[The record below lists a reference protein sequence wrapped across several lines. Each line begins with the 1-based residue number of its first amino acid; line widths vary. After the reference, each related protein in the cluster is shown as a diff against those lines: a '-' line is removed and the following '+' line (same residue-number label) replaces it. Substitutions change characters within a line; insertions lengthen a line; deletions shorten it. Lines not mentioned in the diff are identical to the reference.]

1 MKLQESLKGLILE
14 IASIESVIDTI
25 KKKQVVVLYYTGDAP
40 GGDGLRTIEPVCLGV
55 SKAGNKVLRAWD
67 YEGAS
72 HTATLGTQP
81 LPGWRLFRLDKIT
94 SYKPNGKVFNE
105 MRPNFNPK
113 GDKSMIS
120 IIALANF
127 GQPAQPSIIPQ
138 ELQQPQQTPETPQTQ
153 QPNTDAIIDRTIET
167 LTNEFT
173 QKYGEEGFDLSK
185 SAEAFKRI
193 YSAIETEL
201 GNKLTDAEK
210 SALRTT
216 ITNKLQK

>member
-14 IASIESVIDTI
+14 IASIESVVNSI
-25 KKKQVVVLYYTGDAP
+25 KKKQVIVLYYTGDAP

-94 SYKPNGKVFNE
+94 SYKPNGQVFNE
-105 MRPNFNPK
+105 MRPKFNPN
-113 GDKSMIS
+113 GDKSMVS
-120 IIALANF
+120 IITLANF
-127 GQPAQPSIIPQ
+127 GQPSQPSIIPQ
-138 ELQQPQQTPETPQTQ
+138 ELQQPQQTP
-153 QPNTDAIIDRTIET
+153 QPNNDAIIDRTIDS

-173 QKYGEEGFDLSK
+173 QKYGEDGFDLSK

-193 YSAIETEL
+193 YAAIESEN
-201 GNKLTDAEK
+201 GKKLTDAEK
-210 SALRTT
+210 ASLRT
-216 ITNKLQK
+216 IISNKLQK

>member
-14 IASIESVIDTI
+14 IASIESVVDSI
-25 KKKQVVVLYYTGDAP
+25 KKKQVIVLYYTGDAP

-94 SYKPNGKVFNE
+94 SYKPNGQVFNE
-105 MRPNFNPK
+105 MRPNFNPN
-113 GDKSMIS
+113 GDKSMVS
-120 IIALANF
+120 IITLANF

-138 ELQQPQQTPETPQTQ
+138 ELQQPQQTP
-153 QPNTDAIIDRTIET
+153 QPNNDAIIDRTIDS
-167 LTNEFT
+167 LKNEFT
-173 QKYGEEGFDLSK
+173 QKYGEGGFDLSK
-185 SAEAFKRI
+185 SAEVFKRI
-193 YSAIETEL
+193 YAAIQSET
-201 GNKLTDAEK
+201 GNQLTDAEK
-210 SALRTT
+210 ASLRTI

>member
-14 IASIESVIDTI
+14 IASIESVVNSI
-25 KKKQVVVLYYTGDAP
+25 KRKQVIVLYYTGDAP

-94 SYKPNGKVFNE
+94 SYKPNGQVFNE
-105 MRPNFNPK
+105 MRPNFNPN
-113 GDKSMIS
+113 GDKSMVS
-120 IIALANF
+120 IITLANF
-127 GQPAQPSIIPQ
+127 EQPAQPSIIPQ
-138 ELQQPQQTPETPQTQ
+138 ELQQPPETPETPQV
-153 QPNTDAIIDRTIET
+153 NTDEIINKTIDS
-167 LTNEFT
+167 LTTEFT
-173 QKYGEEGFDLSK
+173 QKYGEDGFDLSK

-193 YSAIETEL
+193 YAAIESETK
-201 GNKLTDAEK
+201 NRLTDAER
-210 SALRTT
+210 ATLRTT

>member
-14 IASIESVIDTI
+14 IASIESVVDSI
-25 KKKQVVVLYYTGDAP
+25 KKKQVIVLYYTGDAP

-94 SYKPNGKVFNE
+94 SYKPNGQVFNE
-105 MRPNFNPK
+105 MRPNYNPN
-113 GDKSMIS
+113 GDKSMVS
-120 IIALANF
+120 IITLANF
-127 GQPAQPSIIPQ
+127 GEPAQPSIIPQ
-138 ELQQPQQTPETPQTQ
+138 ELQQPQQTPETPQ
-153 QPNTDAIIDRTIET
+153 PNNDAIIDRTIDS

-173 QKYGEEGFDLSK
+173 QKYGEGEFDLSK
-185 SAEAFKRI
+185 SAEVFKRI
-193 YSAIETEL
+193 YAAIQSET
-201 GNKLTDAEK
+201 GNQLTDTEK
-210 SALRTT
+210 ASLRTI

>member
-1 MKLQESLKGLILE
+1 MKLQESLKELILE
-14 IASIESVIDTI
+14 IASIESVVDSI
-25 KKKQVVVLYYTGDAP
+25 KRKQVIVLYYTGDAP

-72 HTATLGTQP
+72 HTSTLGTQP

-94 SYKPNGKVFNE
+94 SYKPNGQVFNE
-105 MRPNFNPK
+105 MRPKFNPN
-113 GDKSMIS
+113 GDKSMTS
-120 IIALANF
+120 IITLANF

-138 ELQQPQQTPETPQTQ
+138 ELQQPQL
-153 QPNTDAIIDRTIET
+153 NTDEIIDATINS
-167 LTNEFT
+167 LTTEFT
-173 QKYGEEGFDLSK
+173 QKYGEGGFDLSK

-193 YSAIETEL
+193 YAAIESKT
-201 GNKLTDAEK
+201 GNRLTNDEK
-210 SALRTT
+210 ATLRAT

>member
-14 IASIESVIDTI
+14 IASIESVVDSI

-72 HTATLGTQP
+72 HTATIGTQP

-94 SYKPNGKVFNE
+94 SYKPNGQVFNE
-105 MRPNFNPK
+105 MRPNFNPN
-113 GDKSMIS
+113 GDKSMVS
-120 IIALANF
+120 IITLANF
-127 GQPAQPSIIPQ
+127 EQPAQPSIIPQ
-138 ELQQPQQTPETPQTQ
+138 ELQQPPETPETPQV
-153 QPNTDAIIDRTIET
+153 NTDEIINKTIDS
-167 LTNEFT
+167 LTTEFT
-173 QKYGEEGFDLSK
+173 QKYGEDGFDLSK

-193 YSAIETEL
+193 YAAIELET
-201 GNKLTDAEK
+201 GNRLTDAERTT
-210 SALRTT
+210 LRAT

>member
-14 IASIESVIDTI
+14 IASIESVVDSI
-25 KKKQVVVLYYTGDAP
+25 KKKQVIVLYYTGDAP

-72 HTATLGTQP
+72 HTATIGTQP

-94 SYKPNGKVFNE
+94 SYKPNGQVFNE
-105 MRPNFNPK
+105 MRPNFNPN
-113 GDKSMIS
+113 GDKSMVS
-120 IIALANF
+120 IITLANF
-127 GQPAQPSIIPQ
+127 NQPAQPSIIPQ
-138 ELQQPQQTPETPQTQ
+138 ELQQPQQTPETPQ
-153 QPNTDAIIDRTIET
+153 PNNDAIIDRTIDS

-173 QKYGEEGFDLSK
+173 QKYGEGEFDLSK

-193 YSAIETEL
+193 YSAIESET

-210 SALRTT
+210 ASLRTI

>member
-14 IASIESVIDTI
+14 IASIESVVDSI
-25 KKKQVVVLYYTGDAP
+25 KRKQVIVLYYTGDAP

-94 SYKPNGKVFNE
+94 SYKPNGQVFTE
-105 MRPNFNPK
+105 MKPKFNPN
-113 GDKSMIS
+113 GDKSMVS
-120 IIALANF
+120 IITLANF

-138 ELQQPQQTPETPQTQ
+138 ELQQPQQTPETPQV
-153 QPNTDAIIDRTIET
+153 NTDEIIDKTIDS
-167 LTNEFT
+167 LTTEFT
-173 QKYGEEGFDLSK
+173 GKYGEGGFDLSK

-193 YSAIETEL
+193 YTAIESET
-201 GNKLTDAEK
+201 GNRLTDAER
-210 SALRTT
+210 ATLRAT

>member
-14 IASIESVIDTI
+14 IASIESVIDSI
-25 KKKQVVVLYYTGDAP
+25 KKKQVIALYYTGDSP

-72 HTATLGTQP
+72 HTATIGSQP
-81 LPGWRLFRLDKIT
+81 LPGWRLFRLDKMT
-94 SYKPNGKVFNE
+94 SYKPNGQVFNE
-105 MRPNFNPK
+105 MRPNFNPN
-113 GDKSMIS
+113 GDKSMVS
-120 IIALANF
+120 IITLANF
-127 GQPAQPSIIPQ
+127 GEPAQPSIIPQ
-138 ELQQPQQTPETPQTQ
+138 ELQQPQQTPETPQ
-153 QPNTDAIIDRTIET
+153 PNNDAVIDRTIDS

-173 QKYGEEGFDLSK
+173 QKYGEGGFDLSK

-193 YSAIETEL
+193 YAAIETET

-210 SALRTT
+210 ASLRTT

>member
-14 IASIESVIDTI
+14 IASIESVVNSI
-25 KKKQVVVLYYTGDAP
+25 KRKQVIVLYYTGDAP

-94 SYKPNGKVFNE
+94 SYKPNGQVFNE
-105 MRPNFNPK
+105 MRPKFNPN
-113 GDKSMIS
+113 GDKSMVS
-120 IIALANF
+120 IITLANF
-127 GQPAQPSIIPQ
+127 SQPAQPSIIPQ
-138 ELQQPQQTPETPQTQ
+138 ELQQPQQTPETPQV
-153 QPNTDAIIDRTIET
+153 NTDEIINKTIDS
-167 LTNEFT
+167 LTTEFT
-173 QKYGEEGFDLSK
+173 QKYGEDGFDLSK

-193 YSAIETEL
+193 YAAIESETK
-201 GNKLTDAEK
+201 NRLTDAER
-210 SALRTT
+210 ATLRTT

>member
-14 IASIESVIDTI
+14 IASIESVVDSI
-25 KKKQVVVLYYTGDAP
+25 KRKQVIVLYYTGDAP

-94 SYKPNGKVFNE
+94 SYKPNGQVFTE
-105 MRPNFNPK
+105 MKPKFNPN
-113 GDKSMIS
+113 GDKSMVS
-120 IIALANF
+120 IITLANF

-138 ELQQPQQTPETPQTQ
+138 ELQQPQQTPETPQV
-153 QPNTDAIIDRTIET
+153 NTDEIIDKTIDS
-167 LTNEFT
+167 LTTEFT
-173 QKYGEEGFDLSK
+173 GKYGEGGFDLSK

-193 YSAIETEL
+193 YAAIESET
-201 GNKLTDAEK
+201 GNRLTDAER
-210 SALRTT
+210 ATLRAT

>member
-14 IASIESVIDTI
+14 IASIESVVDSI

-94 SYKPNGKVFNE
+94 SYKPNGQVFNE
-105 MRPNFNPK
+105 MRPNFNPN
-113 GDKSMIS
+113 GDKSMVS

-127 GQPAQPSIIPQ
+127 GEPAQPSIIPQ
-138 ELQQPQQTPETPQTQ
+138 ELQQPQQTPETPQ
-153 QPNTDAIIDRTIET
+153 PNNDAVIDRTIDS

-173 QKYGEEGFDLSK
+173 QKYGEGGFDLSK

-193 YSAIETEL
+193 YAAIESET

-210 SALRTT
+210 ASLRTT

>member
-1 MKLQESLKGLILE
+1 MKLQESLKSLILE
-14 IASIESVIDTI
+14 IASIDSVVDSI
-25 KKKQVVVLYYTGDAP
+25 KKKQVIVLYYTGDAP

-94 SYKPNGKVFNE
+94 SYKPNGQVFNE
-105 MRPNFNPK
+105 MRPNFNPN
-113 GDKSMIS
+113 GDRSMTS
-120 IIALANF
+120 IITLANF
-127 GQPAQPSIIPQ
+127 SQPAQPSIIPQ
-138 ELQQPQQTPETPQTQ
+138 DLRQTPEVPQQTP
-153 QPNTDAIIDRTIET
+153 QPNSYDGIINRTINS

-173 QKYGEEGFDLSK
+173 QKYGETGFDLSK

-193 YSAIETEL
+193 YSAIETET
-201 GNKLTDAEK
+201 GKRLTDAEK
-210 SALRTT
+210 SMLRTT
-216 ITNKLQK
+216 ITNKLKK